1 MANAYII
8 NSFRVPKVVNDYVHL
23 ELLKD
28 YDKSTKEF
36 FVHVLFGTLHTI
48 KREEEGWVPV
58 SSELI
63 KKEWGRLKP
72 DWRKLKEANLIEVK
86 VFGEDEQDYSKV
98 RGLSR
103 EFRVDLQLA
112 QHIVYKFPHTTKEFA
127 NCEYY
132 NLMTGYKMRE
142 FKRHKFSVS
151 QDSKNSIPKLIKDS
165 ILSIESCIVN
175 DTAIMNHINELFA
188 DAFWSGKTSTE
199 NYRYI
204 NNKHCYDSLRQT
216 NIVILDKN
224 LIEYH
229 PSYKVQMSGRI
240 SEEGG
245 GMQSCTREMKAAAFS
260 NIPGIRNYDLKSSQ
274 VYGLIQWFEF
284 ANIDSSWLHTYLSK
298 SKSDYANVVGISVDC
313 WKSCF
318 LSLVMNAYLPN
329 EVKKD
334 MCSEDISI
342 LNYLLQEAKGNEELA
357 FKYYF
362 KFYEVVQPLLKSLDK
377 WKDWLIKKYI
387 PMTAITTYGK
397 QYLANRTGMTLC
409 ITDFKTDKGKW
420 KNLTKFKRKLCAFV
434 LQGGEA
440 SFIHHLTIISKQY
453 SYKCLNN
460 QHDGLIVIGE
470 IPQEA
475 IDYAREESGLKYAIL
490 EEKPFI

>member
-1 MANAYII
+1 MSNAYII
-8 NSFRVPKVVNDYVHL
+8 NSFRVPKVVNDYIHL

-28 YDKSTKEF
+28 YDKSTKQLF
-36 FVHVLFGTLHTI
+36 IHVLFGTLYTI

-58 SSELI
+58 CSDLM

-86 VFGEDEQDYSKV
+86 TFGEDNQDYSKI

-103 EFRVDLQLA
+103 EFRVNLGIA
-112 QHIVYKFPHTTKEFA
+112 QNIASKFPDTTEEFV
-127 NCEYY
+127 NCDYH
-132 NLMTGYKMRE
+132 NLMTTYKMKE
-142 FKRHKFSVS
+142 FKRHKFTVG
-151 QDSKNSIPKLIKDS
+151 QDSKNTIPDLIKNS
-165 ILSIESCIVN
+165 MLAIEKCIVN
-175 DTAIMNHINELFA
+175 DVLTLDHLEDLYIDAIWAGN
-188 DAFWSGKTSTE
+188 TSTE
-199 NYRYI
+199 NYRYL
-204 NNKHCYDSLRQT
+204 NNKHCYDTLRQT
-216 NIVILDKN
+216 DIKILEGG

-240 SEEGG
+240 SEIGG
-245 GMQSCTREMKAAAFS
+245 GMQSCTREMKKVAFS
-260 NIPGIRNYDLKSSQ
+260 NIPGLKNYDLKSSQ

-284 ANIDSSWLHTYLSK
+284 AHIDSSWLHTYLSK
-298 SKSDYANVVGISVDC
+298 SKSDYANYVGVSIDC

-329 EVKKD
+329 EVHKE

-357 FKYYF
+357 LNYYF

-377 WKDWLIKKYI
+377 WKDWLIKEYI
-387 PMTAITTYGK
+387 PMTAITRHDK

-409 ITDFKTDKGKW
+409 ITEFKTDKGKW
-420 KNLTKFKRKLCAFV
+420 KNLVRFKRKLCAFL

-440 SFIHHLTIISKQY
+440 SFIHHLTVVSKQY
-453 SYKCLNN
+453 NYTCLNN
-460 QHDGLIVIGE
+460 QHDGLIVIGK

-475 IDYAREESGLKYAIL
+475 IDFAKKESGLKYAIL